1 MEKENLQIISVAAH
15 PGWTVTNLQKN
26 WLLLRLI
33 NPLIG
38 QKPDKGAL
46 PTLYA
51 ATAQDVKGGN
61 YYGPNGL
68 LGLRG
73 YPKKVKSSNLS
84 HDESLAKQLWDISE
98 KLTGVKF
105 AFSRTT

>member
-1 MEKENLQIISVAAH
+1 MAYFR
-15 PGWTVTNLQKN
+15 QKLN
-26 WLLLRLI
+26 CLTSKRHACL
-33 NPLIG
+33 LIG

-105 AFSRTT
+105 AFS